1 MKQLDVL
8 LTRQAL
14 RATRKEKHIMSYF
27 LGVDIGGTKSH
38 ALIADATGRVLGF
51 GHAGAGNHE
60 VVGYNGLAAAL
71 GAVTTAALTQ
81 AGLTTRDLR
90 GAGFG
95 VAGYDWPCERQP
107 TLDAIGTLG
116 LACPVE
122 AVNDTI
128 IGLLA
133 GAEQGWGVALVAGTS
148 NNCRGWDRRGREGRV
163 LGNGDAFGENGGAGE
178 IVTRAIQQVGKAW
191 TRRGPPTALS
201 GAFVERVGAL
211 DVADL
216 LEGLSQ
222 GSYRIDA
229 GAAPLVFQV
238 AAAGDPVAQGVIC
251 WAGEELASLVLGV
264 VRQLDLGT
272 ELFDVVM
279 VGSTFRGGPLLL
291 DPLAAAVRA
300 EAPRA
305 RFVPLEAP
313 PVVGAVLLGMRAA
326 GIAAAAV
333 RPALIKA
340 TQEAL
345 HRQPAAAE
353 NGDNNGEDDLE

>member
-1 MKQLDVL
+1 
-8 LTRQAL
+8 
-14 RATRKEKHIMSYF
+14 MSYF

-38 ALIADATGRVLGF
+38 ALIADADGRVLGF

-60 VVGYNGLAAAL
+60 VVGYDGLVAAL
-71 GAVTTAALTQ
+71 QAVTGEALAQ
-81 AGLTTRDLR
+81 AGLRVGDLT

-107 TLDAIGTLG
+107 TLDAIDTLG
-116 LACPVE
+116 LACPLE

-133 GAEQGWGVALVAGTS
+133 GAEEGWGVALVAGTS

-178 IVTRAIQQVGKAW
+178 IVSRAIQEVGKAW

-201 GAFVERVGAL
+201 QAFVERAGAQ
-211 DVADL
+211 DVTDL

-222 GSYRIDA
+222 ETYRINA
-229 GAAPLVFQV
+229 AAAPLVFQV
-238 AAAGDPVAQGVIC
+238 AEGGDDVAQGVIR

-264 VRQLDLGT
+264 VRQLDLQR

-291 DPLAAAVRA
+291 DPLQAAVHA
-300 EAPRA
+300 EAPHA
-305 RFVPLEAP
+305 RFVPLAAP
-313 PVVGAVLLGMRAA
+313 PVVGAVLLGMRMA
-326 GIAAAAV
+326 GMETASV
-333 RPALIKA
+333 RPALIA
-340 TQEAL
+340 AAQAAL
-345 HRQPAAAE
+345 HRLPTAA
-353 NGDNNGEDDLE
+353 GSGEDDLE

>member
-1 MKQLDVL
+1 MP
-8 LTRQAL
+8 
-14 RATRKEKHIMSYF
+14 YF

-38 ALIADATGRVLGF
+38 AMIADAAGRVLGF

-60 VVGYNGLAAAL
+60 VVGYDGLAAAL
-71 GAVTTAALTQ
+71 GAVTGQALAQ
-81 AGLTTRDLR
+81 AGLQVCDLS

-95 VAGYDWPCERQP
+95 VAGYDWPSERPP
-107 TLDAIGTLG
+107 TLEAIRTLG

-148 NNCRGWDRRGREGRV
+148 NNCRGWDRQGNEGRV
-163 LGNGDAFGENGGAGE
+163 LGNGDAFGENGGAYE
-178 IVTRAIQQVGKAW
+178 IARQAVQAVGKAW

-201 GAFVERVGAL
+201 DAFVVLVGARS
-211 DVADL
+211 VADL

-222 GSYRIDA
+222 GDYVIDA
-229 GAAPLVFQV
+229 AAAPLIFQV
-238 AAAGDPVAQGVIC
+238 AAAGDAVAQTVIR
-251 WAGEELASLVLGV
+251 WAGEELASLALGV
-264 VRQLDLGT
+264 VRQLNLQV
-272 ELFDVVM
+272 EAFDVVM

-291 DPLAAAVRA
+291 EPLQAAVHT

-305 RFVPLEAP
+305 RFVPLTAP

-326 GIAAAAV
+326 GLDAAGVRAALIAATSDLQ
-333 RPALIKA
+333 P
-340 TQEAL
+340 
-345 HRQPAAAE
+345 QPAAAARDE
-353 NGDNNGEDDLE
+353 SELE

>member
-1 MKQLDVL
+1 M
-8 LTRQAL
+8 A
-14 RATRKEKHIMSYF
+14 YF

-38 ALIADATGRVLGF
+38 AMIADADGRVLGF

-60 VVGYNGLAAAL
+60 VVGYEGLAAAL
-71 GAVTTAALTQ
+71 GAVTGAALAQ
-81 AGLTTRDLR
+81 AGLTAADLS

-107 TLDAIGTLG
+107 TLEAIATLG
-116 LACPVE
+116 LPCPLE

-148 NNCRGWDRRGREGRV
+148 NNCRGWDRQGNEGRV
-163 LGNGDAFGENGGAGE
+163 LGNGDAFGEYGGAVE
-178 IVTRAIQQVGKAW
+178 IVTKAIQEVGKAW
-191 TRRGPPTALS
+191 TRRGPQTALS
-201 GAFVERVGAL
+201 EAFVERTGAG

-222 GSYRIDA
+222 ELYVINA
-229 GAAPLVFQV
+229 AAAPLVFQV
-238 AAAGDPVAQGVIC
+238 AEGGDPVARAVIR

-264 VRQLDLGT
+264 VRQLNLQS
-272 ELFDVVM
+272 EAFDVVM

-291 DPLAAAVRA
+291 DPLQAAVHA
-300 EAPRA
+300 EAPQA
-305 RFVPLEAP
+305 RFVPLTTP

-326 GIAAAAV
+326 GIDAANV
-333 RPALIKA
+333 RPALIA
-340 TQEAL
+340 SAQAAL
-345 HRQPAAAE
+345 QGQPP
-353 NGDNNGEDDLE
+353 NGGNMEDSVE